1 MSHLCKAPAAPLGYI
16 RGMRFSASVIL
27 LGLASLVLPDAAAA
41 VRSCDGA
48 GPLPSVAAARATI
61 AQAAWIGGVWIGTAP
76 GLSVEEHWTPA
87 AGGAMLG
94 IGRTLRGAQMSGFE
108 FLCIAEREGSLVYAA
123 MPNGRAPAT
132 LFMLTRITDDSATF
146 ENPSHDFPK
155 LIRYSRLADGS
166 LQTTI
171 SAGAD
176 DRGESFLLK
185 RR

>member
-1 MSHLCKAPAAPLGYI
+1 
-16 RGMRFSASVIL
+16 
-27 LGLASLVLPDAAAA
+27 
-41 VRSCDGA
+41 
-48 GPLPSVAAARATI
+48 
-61 AQAAWIGGVWIGTAP
+61 
-76 GLSVEEHWTPA
+76 
-87 AGGAMLG
+87 MLG

-166 LQTTI
+166 LRTTI